1 MLFTNYIYA
10 ALLIL
15 AGFIFAQLIAKR
27 AVSLIESKYSF
38 KNGVVIKRLL
48 FYFILTLFGIMAL
61 RQLGFNLSVLLGAA
75 GILSVAIGFAS
86 KTSMS
91 NVISG
96 MFLLGEGAFSVGDT
110 IKIAATTGEV
120 ISVDWLSVKLR
131 TPDNLYVR
139 IPNETIIR
147 SEMINMSRFKIRRFD
162 LNLSIA
168 YKEDLAKVKTLLLDL
183 VNNDNQCLVDPEPM
197 VVFESFA
204 DSGVT
209 IRLAVWAKSED
220 FIKFKGQIAEKV
232 KSALDQEGIEI
243 PFPHMSLYA
252 GANSSPISIK
262 ISDDNNSLKNEVN
275 GKS

>member
-48 FYFILTLFGIMAL
+48 FYCILTLFGIMAL